1 MHILAYV
8 THDEGVTRAHGAFW
22 ENEFEFLRKNI
33 MFLLTF
39 AALT

>member
-1 MHILAYV
+1 MHISAYV
-8 THDEGVTRAHGAFW
+8 TRDGVTHAHGAFW